1 MTNRINRKTLLG
13 KRGQRGS
20 MAGVVL
26 ALLIVASVIF
36 LGARLTP
43 VYLDHSA
50 MVTVMQ
56 KMSQEND
63 LALLN
68 DAKIRETM
76 GVRLKI
82 NNIRKFDLKE
92 NLKIFRGT
100 SGVELVLDYEIRI
113 DLFANLY
120 LIAVFENKVP
130 LRN

>member
-1 MTNRINRKTLLG
+1 MNSKTLLG

-26 ALLIVASVIF
+26 ALLIAASVIF

-43 VYLDHSA
+43 VYLDHST

-92 NLKIFRGT
+92 NLKIYRGRD
-100 SGVELVLDYEIRI
+100 GLGLLLNREVPI
-113 DLFANLY
+113 DLFANQG
-120 LIAVFENKVP
+120 LIAAFENKVP
-130 LRN
+130 FRD

>member
-56 KMSQEND
+56 KMSQENN
-63 LALLN
+63 LALLH
-68 DAKIRETM
+68 DAKIRDTM

-82 NNIRKFDLKE
+82 NNIRNFDLKE
-92 NLKIFRGT
+92 NLKVTRGRHGT
-100 SGVELVLDYEIRI
+100 ELVLRYEARI

-120 LIAVFENKVP
+120 LIADFENKVP
-130 LRN
+130 LRD

>member
-1 MTNRINRKTLLG
+1 MTNRTNSKTLLG

-26 ALLIVASVIF
+26 ALLMAASVIF

-43 VYLDHSA
+43 VYLDHST

-92 NLKIFRGT
+92 NLKISRGANR
-100 SGVELVLDYEIRI
+100 VELVLGYEIRI

-120 LIAVFENKVP
+120 LVAVFENKVP
-130 LRN
+130 LRD

>member
-1 MTNRINRKTLLG
+1 MTNRTNSKTLLG

-26 ALLIVASVIF
+26 ALLMAAPVIF
-36 LGARLTP
+36 LGVRLTP
-43 VYLDHSA
+43 VYLDHST

-82 NNIRKFDLKE
+82 NDIRKFDLEE
-92 NLKIFRGT
+92 NLKISRGANR
-100 SGVELVLDYEIRI
+100 VELMLGYEIRI

-130 LRN
+130 LRD

>member
-20 MAGVVL
+20 MSGVVL
-26 ALLIVASVIF
+26 ALLTVASVIF
-36 LGARLTP
+36 LGTRLAS
-43 VYLDHSA
+43 VYLDHSTV
-50 MVTVMQ
+50 VTVMQ

-92 NLKIFRGT
+92 NLKISRGANR
-100 SGVELVLDYEIRI
+100 VELVLGYEIRI

-120 LIAVFENKVP
+120 LVAVFENKVP
-130 LRN
+130 LRD

>member
-20 MAGVVL
+20 MSGVVL
-26 ALLIVASVIF
+26 ALLTVASVIF

-43 VYLDHSA
+43 VYLDHST

-63 LALLN
+63 LALLR
-68 DAKIRETM
+68 DAKILETM

-82 NNIRKFDLKE
+82 NNIRKFDLKDK
-92 NLKIFRGT
+92 LKITRG
-100 SGVELVLDYEIRI
+100 SHGAELVLDYEVRI

-120 LIAVFENKVP
+120 LIAAFEKKVP
-130 LRN
+130 LRD

>member
-1 MTNRINRKTLLG
+1 
-13 KRGQRGS
+13 
-20 MAGVVL
+20 
-26 ALLIVASVIF
+26 
-36 LGARLTP
+36 
-43 VYLDHSA
+43 

-92 NLKIFRGT
+92 NLKISRGANR
-100 SGVELVLDYEIRI
+100 VELVLGYEIRI

-120 LIAVFENKVP
+120 LMAVFENKVP
-130 LRN
+130 LRD